1 MLSEHIGIEVEYYLS
16 NCLYG
21 DVHQLLNR
29 IYVREDESACNER
42 YADHHGHRGEDEA
55 QLVSE
60 DRLERDADHDVT
72 SRTASSGR

>member
-29 IYVREDESACNER
+29 IYVREDESAQREQYVC
-42 YADHHGHRGEDEA
+42 
-55 QLVSE
+55 V
-60 DRLERDADHDVT
+60 
-72 SRTASSGR
+72 